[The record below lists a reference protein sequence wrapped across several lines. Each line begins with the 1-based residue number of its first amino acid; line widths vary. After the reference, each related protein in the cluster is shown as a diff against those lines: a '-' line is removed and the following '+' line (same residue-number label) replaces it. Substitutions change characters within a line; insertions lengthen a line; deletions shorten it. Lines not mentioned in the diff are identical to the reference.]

1 MTPEYKIA
9 LDQQLKDTDWSVL
22 PDVIKLLTGDNQES
36 FLAYRTLIRDEMLEL
51 TSHFTIETIPAS
63 PLVEWVE

>member
-22 PDVIKLLTGDNQES
+22 PDVIKLLTGDK
-36 FLAYRTLIRDEMLEL
+36 R
-51 TSHFTIETIPAS
+51 
-63 PLVEWVE
+63 

>member
-51 TSHFTIETIPAS
+51 TSHFTIETIPEPPTA
-63 PLVEWVE
+63 VWM